1 MPTTV
6 QVLTDADKTQLHER
20 TLKILERTGVR
31 IDTERGREYLRK
43 AGAEVEETT
52 KIVRFPRSFVEASL
66 EACPKEFSLGARRT
80 GWDVEM
86 NSGECTLLID
96 GSAMGVLDQKTGER
110 KPGTNEHWLNA
121 TRLIDAI
128 DEIGV
133 YWEMLD
139 TGITDAS
146 IRDEIQHWRTLF
158 TNFSKHVQHGI
169 LDAAHAPWYKEVL
182 QVIFGDT
189 EAIRRDHPI
198 SFLLNPQSPLVIEG
212 PYTDAYLAMT
222 GWDIPVAIMPMPLMG
237 ATAPG
242 NLISTLLLANCEVLS
257 TLCLVQAAEP
267 GAPIIYAPA
276 LASINPKTGMY
287 AGGAIEQGLMD
298 TAAIEMGRYYGL
310 PVLGSGMGS
319 GTYALGVQ
327 STYEGALNGVLP
339 LLGWPDILVG
349 PGSLGSS
356 TIFSYE
362 KVIIDVEIYRL
373 IRRLHAGIQTEE
385 SKWLEEVIEKVRPGG
400 DFLGEPTTRAFM
412 HSEEWLKPTL
422 GTHNSYDGWVKD
434 GRPELLD
441 EARVKVDQLLAEH
454 RPIPFSEQV
463 ERELDR
469 IESRAKLEVK

>member
-1 MPTTV
+1 MSTKI
-6 QVLTDADKTQLHER
+6 QVLTDADKNQLHER

-31 IDTERGREYLRK
+31 VDTELGREQLRK
-43 AGAEVEETT
+43 AGAEVDQNT
-52 KIVRFPRSFVEASL
+52 KVVRFPRSFVETSL
-66 EACPKEFSLGARRT
+66 KQCPRDFSLGARRP

-86 NSGECTLLID
+86 NAGECTLLID
-96 GSAMGVLDQKTGER
+96 GSAMGVLDRVTGER
-110 KPGTNEHWLNA
+110 KPGTTEHWLNA

-139 TGITDAS
+139 TGIADPS
-146 IRDEIQHWRTLF
+146 ILDEVRHWRTLF
-158 TNFSKHVQHGI
+158 KNFSKHVQHGI
-169 LDAAHAPWYKEVL
+169 LDAALAPWYKEVL
-182 QVIFGDT
+182 QVIFGDIDT
-189 EAIRRDHPI
+189 IRRDHPI

-212 PYTDAYLAMT
+212 PYTDAYLAMI
-222 GWDIPVAIMPMPLMG
+222 GWDIPAAIMPMPLMG

-242 NLISTLLLANCEVLS
+242 SLISTLLLANCEILS

-267 GAPIIYAPA
+267 GAPVIYAPT
-276 LASINPKTGMY
+276 LASINPRTGMY
-287 AGGAIEQGLMD
+287 EGGAIEQGLMN
-298 TAAIEMGRYYGL
+298 TAGIEMGRYYGL

-319 GTYALGVQ
+319 GCYALGIQ
-327 STYEGALNGVLP
+327 STYEVALNAVLP
-339 LLGWPDILVG
+339 LLARPDILVG

-373 IRRLHAGIQTEE
+373 IRRYYAGIQTDEPM
-385 SKWLEEVIEKVRPGG
+385 WLEEVIEKVRPGG
-400 DFLGEPTTRAFM
+400 DFLGETTTRSFM

-434 GRPELLD
+434 GRPDLLD
-441 EARVKVDQLLAEH
+441 EARDKVDQLLAEH
-454 RPIPFSEQV
+454 QPLALSEEA

-469 IESRAKLEVK
+469 IESRAKMEV